1 MKNYGLVRRNLPL
14 ASVAA
19 RFLLVAFLVFATVN
33 PSHYSILTWIVSG
46 SAILTAKAVIAFGL
60 ALAWLILLRISLA
73 GLGWLGLAYVGLAF
87 LVLALLEAQFKLLHL
102 FSSFT
107 LVIMAELALAIV
119 LTFGLVFS
127 YWVRQASGQSAI
139 VKTPP

>member
-1 MKNYGLVRRNLPL
+1 MTSHAQVRRNLPL

-19 RFLLVAFLVFATVN
+19 RFLLVALLVFATVN
-33 PSHYSILTWIVSG
+33 PSHYSILTWIM
-46 SAILTAKAVIAFGL
+46 SASAFLSLKAVIAFGL

-73 GLGWLGLAYVGLAF
+73 GLGWLGLAYVGMAF
-87 LVLALLEAQFKLLHL
+87 LALALLEAQFKLLRL

-107 LVIMAELALAIV
+107 LLIMAELALAIV

-127 YWVRQASGQSAI
+127 YWVRQASGQSPI
-139 VKTPP
+139 VKRPP